1 MYTRL
6 WMLVAVTVLSLGGLA
21 DCGGGEDSS
30 GLGGSNP
37 SGGSSGAGDGGAAG
51 GSAGSAGS
59 SGGAAGSAGSSGGA
73 AGSAGSSGGSAGA
86 SGAAGGG
93 AASGGDARL
102 RLMIET
108 DIGGDR
114 DDQASLIR
122 FMLYANEFDVEG
134 ILIDRHPDQFQKDG
148 ATQNPTGA
156 ASSLEMAMDYLARYG
171 SVHSRL
177 SAHDP
182 AYPPLA
188 ELAAVTVEAHDG
200 TNAGRD
206 LLIAALKQN
215 DPRPLWYGNW
225 GSNSGTTSNLKRALE
240 WIAANEPGSYDTL
253 RARLRVSTLDGE
265 KPRLTLE
272 QASGIPLYIET
283 GWPQLGAD
291 IESRWYRRFDDIT
304 AGYLSTATDLHDFA
318 DLYTGQKEG
327 DSWSFVLL
335 MQNGLNV
342 PERPEWGGAAGR
354 YRRRAIGDQHYWND
368 AQDSWNGSTNRDNT
382 AARWAKALQNDF
394 KARLDWANQ
403 PSYAS
408 ANHPPRVVLNQEP
421 GLAPKLLSPNAG
433 STLTLSLAGTS
444 DPDGD
449 NLSFDWSH
457 YPEAGSYAGKITIDA
472 SGETAKLT
480 IPADAAGKQ
489 IHVIAVVADDGDPNL
504 TRYRRVVLDVTP

>member
-1 MYTRL
+1 MHTRF
-6 WMLVAVTVLSLGGLA
+6 WALVAITLLSSGGLA
-21 DCGGGEDSS
+21 GCGGEEDSS
-30 GLGGSNP
+30 G
-37 SGGSSGAGDGGAAG
+37 SGGGHASGGG
-51 GSAGSAGS
+51 
-59 SGGAAGSAGSSGGA
+59 GGAAGSGGAADSGAGGGSSGSSGA
-73 AGSAGSSGGSAGA
+73 SGGSAGA
-86 SGAAGGG
+86 SGAAGAG
-93 AASGGDARL
+93 ATSGDGARL
-102 RLMIET
+102 RIVIET

-114 DDQASLIR
+114 DDQASFIR
-122 FMLYANEFDVEG
+122 FMLHANELDVEG

-148 ATQNPTGA
+148 AAQNPTGA
-156 ASSLEMAMDYLARYG
+156 ASSIEMANDYLARYG

-177 SAHDP
+177 SVHDP
-182 AYPPLA
+182 AYPTLA
-188 ELAAVTVEAHDG
+188 QLAAVTVEAHNE

-206 LLIAALKQN
+206 LLIAALKKN

-240 WIAANEPGSYDTL
+240 WIATNEPNSYDTL
-253 RARLRVSTLDGE
+253 RARLRVSTLDGANP
-265 KPRLTLE
+265 KLTLE
-272 QASGIPLYIET
+272 QASAIPLYIET

-291 IESRWYRRFDDIT
+291 IETRWYRRFDNIT

-335 MQNGLNV
+335 LQNGLNV
-342 PERPEWGGAAGR
+342 PEKPAWGGSAGR
-354 YRRRAIGDQHYWND
+354 YRPRAIGDHHYWND

-382 AARWAKALQNDF
+382 AARWAQALQNDF

-403 PSYAS
+403 PAYSS
-408 ANHPPRVVLNQEP
+408 ANHPPSVVLDQEP
-421 GLAPKLLSPNAG
+421 GLAPKLLSPSAG

-449 NLSFDWSH
+449 NLSFDWIH
-457 YPEAGSYAGKITIDA
+457 YPEAGDYAGTVTIDA

-489 IHVIAVVADDGDPNL
+489 IHVVAVVVDDGEPNL
-504 TRYRRVVLDVTP
+504 TRYRRIVLDVAP